1 MVATMSST
9 GTVKSRAAAAQWTP
23 NSSQIAFTVFGAPVV
38 PIGLAPSTEI
48 PSGVSAQVTLP
59 SKWRCCT
66 ACLRSS
72 STMSPSLAAVVG
84 AGFGLRRRRLGRC
97 GGVSGRVPRSSA
109 TLPISSLSLSTCE
122 FSASPFSLE
131 PWLLPQ

>member
-23 NSSQIAFTVFGAPVV
+23 YSSHIAFTVFGAPVV

-84 AGFGLRRRRLGRC
+84 AGFASGSGASA
-97 GGVSGRVPRSSA
+97 GADGVSGRVPRCA

-122 FSASPFSLE
+122 LSASPFSLE